1 MSFYRLVSGISSFH
15 VDLLVQ
21 MKNVLQVFVKIP
33 TRTIFFCNLIE
44 VELLFS
50 ASNLNLFSRTH
61 LLGNTRLF
69 FRFATVLIRN

>member
-21 MKNVLQVFVKIP
+21 MKNVLQVFVEIP

-61 LLGNTRLF
+61 LLGNARLF
-69 FRFATVLIRN
+69 FRFATVLI